1 MSVNYSSPPANAVP
15 FDNTTNGFTATVVQA
30 AIEEAKAAATGGN
43 WTVLGSTSLAA
54 NAASSSIVNIASGY
68 DILRITIL
76 VTGYTGNG
84 IFALRFGATVGAV
97 DSGNNYAAAHGEWNS
112 GANGNQSTIAET
124 TSTSML
130 RLAPVAV
137 SKGRIS
143 EVIVANVSAKRKNC
157 VITTATEQGAANTT
171 PRRQTVADGIWANT
185 AGVIRAVQ
193 LTTTANNLLTGSGFV
208 VEGFNI

>member
-1 MSVNYSSPPANAVP
+1 MKASQVAISIP
-15 FDNTTNGFTATVVQA
+15 FDNSTNGFTASNAQA
-30 AIEEAKAAATGGN
+30 AIEEAKAAASGGSG
-43 WTVLGSTSLAA
+43 WTVLGSTSLGS
-54 NAASSSIVNIASGY
+54 NAASTSIVDIASGY
-68 DILRITIL
+68 DILRITVL

-84 IFALRFGATVGAV
+84 IFALRFGTSTGAV

-112 GANGNQSTIAET
+112 GQNGNQSTISET

-137 SKGRIS
+137 SNGRIS
-143 EVIVANVSAKRKNC
+143 QIIVANDSAKRKNC
-157 VITTATEQGAANTT
+157 VIITATEQGAANTT

-185 AGVIRAVQ
+185 SGVIRAVQ
-193 LTTTANNLLTGSGFV
+193 LTTTANQLTTGSGFV